1 MTGLASQPRD
11 PTAGTRADEQPPTFS
26 IVIAVFNGAATL
38 QRALD
43 SIFEQSYPGWEIVVM
58 DGGSTDG
65 TLAILERNADRIA
78 YWASAPDRGIC
89 HAWNK
94 ALDHVTGDWICFL
107 GADDR
112 YHDADV
118 FATIA
123 DALPPPDD
131 STRIMYGQLARLK
144 GDGWVQHRGGKPWN
158 GRHRRRFAKGEM
170 IPHPS
175 TFHRRSA
182 FDERGR
188 FDERFKIAGDYEW
201 LLREILVR
209 KPAFVRVVVVDMAP
223 GGLSN
228 RPSTAFRMAREVY
241 LARYLNGRVRTPP
254 WRSVRLW
261 RQLARIRVARYVQ
274 PVVSE
279 ARARLARGAVAR

>member
-1 MTGLASQPRD
+1 MTALASQRRD
-11 PTAGTRADEQPPTFS
+11 PAPAALAGDRRPTFS
-26 IVIAVFNGAATL
+26 VVIAVFNGAGTL

-43 SIFEQSYPGWEIVVM
+43 SVFDQSYPGWEIVVM

-65 TLAILERNADRIA
+65 TQAILERNADRIA
-78 YWASAPDRGIC
+78 YWESAPDRGIC

-118 FATIA
+118 FARIA
-123 DALPPPDD
+123 EALPAPEAD
-131 STRIMYGQLARLK
+131 TRIVYGQLARIK
-144 GDGWVQHRGGKPWN
+144 GDGWVQHRGGKPWTR
-158 GRHRRRFAKGEM
+158 RHRRRFAKGEM

-175 TFHRRSA
+175 TFHRRSI

-201 LLREILVR
+201 LLRELLAR
-209 KPAFVRVVVVDMAP
+209 DPAFVRVVVVDMAP

-228 RPSTAFRMAREVY
+228 RPSTALRMAREVY

-254 WRSVRLW
+254 WRSSRLW
-261 RQLARIRVARYVQ
+261 RQLARIWLDRYVA
-274 PVVSE
+274 PRVSGV
-279 ARARLARGAVAR
+279 RARLGRGAVAR